1 MISWLAKPIF
11 SYTWFL
17 EPLSYAFVSRGLIA
31 GLLAAI
37 ACAGLSAFVVWR
49 GMAFMGDAIAHA
61 ILPGIVL
68 AYALGISLFFGALAA
83 AVFAVVGIGLISRT
97 GVLKEDTAIGVVFA
111 GFFSFGILLLS
122 KIVTFQDL
130 GHILFGNIL
139 GVSNGD
145 LIAMAIVVAIV
156 IAGIGLSF
164 KEIVVASFDPSHSVA
179 IGLSPG
185 LIRYLLLT
193 LLALT
198 TVVAI
203 QTVGVV
209 LVLALLVTPGA
220 AASLVSARLGR
231 TVALSVVFAVTATVV
246 GFYASY
252 YADVASGSAIVL
264 TLTAFFLL
272 AALVARVRRRRAR
285 RAVK

>member
-1 MISWLAKPIF
+1 MIAWLI
-11 SYTWFL
+11 
-17 EPLSYAFVSRGLIA
+17 EPLSYAFVLRGLLA

-49 GMAFMGDAIAHA
+49 GMSFMGDAMAHA
-61 ILPGIVL
+61 ILPGIVV
-68 AYALGISLFFGALAA
+68 AYALGISLFIGALGAA
-83 AVFAVVGIGLISRT
+83 FLAVVGIGLISRN
-97 GVLKEDTAIGVVFA
+97 GILKEDTAIGVVFA
-111 GFFSFGILLLS
+111 GFFAFGVLLLS
-122 KIVTFQDL
+122 RVVSFQDL

-145 LIAMAIVVAIV
+145 LVAMVVV
-156 IAGIGLSF
+156 VVVVLAGVGLSF
-164 KEIVVASFDPSHSVA
+164 KEIVVASFDPSHAVA

-220 AASLVSARLGR
+220 TASLLSVRLGR
-231 TVALSVVFAVTATVV
+231 TIGLSLVLAVVATIV

-252 YADVASGSAIVL
+252 YANVASGSAIVL
-264 TLTAFFLL
+264 TLSLFFAV
-272 AALVARVRRRRAR
+272 AALIAAVRRGRTKPGAIETTE
-285 RAVK
+285 

>member
-1 MISWLAKPIF
+1 MIAWLI
-11 SYTWFL
+11 
-17 EPLSYAFVSRGLIA
+17 EPLSYAFVLRGLLA

-49 GMAFMGDAIAHA
+49 GMSFMGDAMAHA
-61 ILPGIVL
+61 ILPGIVV
-68 AYALGISLFFGALAA
+68 AYALGISLFIGALGAA
-83 AVFAVVGIGLISRT
+83 FLAVLGIGLISRN

-111 GFFSFGILLLS
+111 GFFAFGVLLLS
-122 KIVTFQDL
+122 RIVSFQDL

-145 LIAMAIVVAIV
+145 LVAMVVV
-156 IAGIGLSF
+156 VVVVLAGVGLSF
-164 KEIVVASFDPSHSVA
+164 KEIVVASFDPSHAVA

-220 AASLVSARLGR
+220 TASLLSVRLGR
-231 TVALSVVFAVTATVV
+231 TIGLSLVFAVVATIV

-252 YADVASGSAIVL
+252 YANVASGSAIVL
-264 TLTAFFLL
+264 TLSLFFAVAAL
-272 AALVARVRRRRAR
+272 AAAVRRGRTKPGAIETTE
-285 RAVK
+285 

>member
-1 MISWLAKPIF
+1 MIEWLV
-11 SYTWFL
+11 
-17 EPLSYAFVSRGLIA
+17 EPLLYTFVLRGLVA

-49 GMAFMGDAIAHA
+49 GMAFMGDAMAHA

-68 AYALGISLFFGALAA
+68 AYALGISLFIGALGA
-83 AVFAVVGIGLISRT
+83 AVLAVLGIGLISHN

-111 GFFSFGILLLS
+111 GFFAFGVLLLS
-122 KIVTFQDL
+122 RIVSFQDL

-139 GVSNGD
+139 GVSNSD
-145 LIAMAIVVAIV
+145 LVAMIVVV
-156 IAGIGLSF
+156 VLVLAGVGLSF
-164 KEIVVASFDPSHSVA
+164 KEIVVASFDPSHAVA
-179 IGLSPG
+179 IGLSPSR
-185 LIRYLLLT
+185 IRYLLLT

-220 AASLVSARLGR
+220 AASLVSRWLEG
-231 TVALSVVFAVTATVV
+231 TIALSVVFAVVATIV

-252 YADVASGSAIVL
+252 YADVASGPAIVL
-264 TLTAFFLL
+264 ALTLIFAVAAIVAAF
-272 AALVARVRRRRAR
+272 RRAR
-285 RAVK
+285 SFRGREKTVS